1 MDKSFKKM
9 GWPYI
14 GWLFLF
20 ALFPILFM
28 FILSFMNTVQ
38 ADFSKPFSFTLQ
50 HFNNLFSAST
60 LLSFGTSF
68 MYAGITMLITLVLG
82 YMIAYTIFRSK
93 IKNKFMVLTIFIM
106 PMWSNMLLRM
116 TMLRSLM
123 LEHNLFTSIINNWF
137 GTDLTFI
144 KLTGT
149 SIGVIIGLVLMYL
162 PFMILPIYNALEKMD
177 VALEEAALDLG
188 LTDFQKFWKVI
199 FPLSLKG
206 VATGAILVFLPSM
219 SGFAIPE
226 IIGDGHIVLIGSKI
240 QVAFFN
246 NNNYNLV
253 SLYSIVLLIV
263 ILGGLFIVS
272 KVDKEGEMLL

>member
-20 ALFPILFM
+20 ALLPILFM
-28 FILSFMNTVQ
+28 FVLSFLNTVQ
-38 ADFSKPFSFTLQ
+38 VDFTKPYSFTLQ
-50 HFNNLFSAST
+50 HFNNLFSKST
-60 LLSFGTSF
+60 ALAFGTSF
-68 MYAGITMLITLVLG
+68 LYAGITTVITFVLG
-82 YMIAYTIFRSK
+82 YMISYTIFRSK
-93 IKNKFMVLTIFIM
+93 IKNKFLVLIIFIM

-123 LEHNLFTSIINNWF
+123 LEHNLFTSLIEKVF
-137 GTDLTFI
+137 GAEVTFFT
-144 KLTGT
+144 LTGT
-149 SIGVIIGLVLMYL
+149 SAGVIIGLVLMYL
-162 PFMILPIYNALEKMD
+162 PFMILPIYSALEKMD
-177 VALEEAALDLG
+177 YALEEAALDLG
-188 LTDFQKFWKVI
+188 LTDFKKFWKVI

-206 VATGAILVFLPSM
+206 VATGSILVFLPSM
-219 SGFAIPE
+219 SGFAVPE
-226 IIGDGHIVLIGSKI
+226 IIGNGNVVLIGSKI
-240 QVAFFN
+240 QDAFFK

-263 ILGGLFIVS
+263 ILGGLIAVS

>member
-9 GWPYI
+9 GLPYV

-20 ALFPILFM
+20 ALLPILVM
-28 FILSFMNTVQ
+28 FVLSFMNTFQ
-38 ADFSKPFSFTLQ
+38 ADFSRPFSFTLQ
-50 HFNNLFSAST
+50 HFDNLFSVST
-60 LLSFGTSF
+60 GLALGTSF
-68 MYAGITMLITLVLG
+68 LYAFLTTMITFVLG

-123 LEHNLFTSIINNWF
+123 LEHNMFTSIINQLF
-137 GTDLTFI
+137 GTDISFV

-162 PFMILPIYNALEKMD
+162 PFMILPIYTALEKID

-188 LTDFQKFWKVI
+188 LTEFKKFWKVI

-206 VATGAILVFLPSM
+206 VATGSILVFLPSM

-226 IIGDGHIVLIGSKI
+226 IIGDGNIVLIGSKI

-263 ILGGLFIVS
+263 ILGALFAIS